1 MKDIILKTGTYTN
14 ATTSKLTQRGAIPGA
29 SLEKFVTT
37 LLKNPSCCAKYVV
50 LTKGSVTQA
59 TSATTGVSIEYPGG
73 KIVCFTSTLAA
84 VSTSTFTVTNS
95 FVKADSLVIATI
107 QDYTG
112 TTGLP
117 TVTVDDLVAGSFKIN
132 LNNVHNAA
140 ALNGVVTIAF
150 AIM

>member
-1 MKDIILKTGTYTN
+1 MKDIVLKTGTYTN
-14 ATTSKLTQRGAIPGA
+14 VITSKDTASGKVPGA

-50 LTKGSVTQA
+50 LTKGTVTQ
-59 TSATTGVSIEYPGG
+59 TGSATAAVTIQFPGG
-73 KIVCFTSTLAA
+73 RIVCFTSSLAA
-84 VSTSTFTVTNS
+84 LGTSTFTVTNS
-95 FVKADSLVIATI
+95 FVRADSLVIATI

-140 ALNGVVTIAF
+140 VLNGVVTIAF